1 MGKAWKWDGDALGGC
16 LAKATQGLPQ
26 GYSKAA
32 PSCSR
37 LVQGCPTLL
46 QAAPG
51 LLQAAPEVCEEELQ
65 QTNVKREHKIENGAS
80 VEIRHPPVTP
90 NFLKFDFEILECTV
104 VFVVVEKTY

>member
-1 MGKAWKWDGDALGGC
+1 MGLGGIFGDALGGC

-37 LVQGCPTLL
+37 LVQGCPKLL

-51 LLQAAPEVCEEELQ
+51 LLQAAPEEREEELQ
-65 QTNVKREHKIENGAS
+65 QTNVKREHKIKNGAS
-80 VEIRHPPVTP
+80 VEIRHPQSHQ
-90 NFLKFDFEILECTV
+90 FF
-104 VFVVVEKTY
+104 